1 MPDTKPSPK
10 FSKTKRVVSSLIV
23 SLFVAL
29 MTVTAAWGL
38 DWLSHIVAV
47 VAVSLLLATVFG
59 LLSFWI
65 LTRTKKSLKSNNQ
78 EKILLK
84 KRQKLLVTHF
94 YRMMKLQN
102 RKKVRL
108 SRYDLPIYL
117 LLSESP
123 TEDRRI
129 ISQMGYEAYKL
140 DDFGNDIEFPILF
153 WQSEHSILMSIS
165 LGEDQHP
172 EYIKTLCKCL
182 NKWRPRQAINGLL
195 LTTDIASLQTN
206 EEQITQKADELKS
219 TIQTFNQTFG
229 LNLPIYNVITNMGS
243 ISDFCQFFS
252 SFDEAKRNNVLGA
265 TFPYEKRG
273 GIDANWFSDEFDY
286 LTSQLISNV
295 NGALGN
301 QLNQDFRNSIV
312 SAPFQFGLIK
322 QQLQAFLQRLY
333 RGEQL
338 SDGLQFRG
346 FYFTHSGA
354 ENKQTDLLASVVNH
368 SLGNE
373 NYLHR
378 PQIPVNQTLFAQSLM
393 THVVLNEQE
402 IVGVNKRKENTMFFA
417 QTLYSLF
424 GAVLLATTLIL
435 IKLNFDDQSQKEL
448 RADKQLERYKEAI
461 SAAPYDIENMAD
473 NIPNLYSLYRI
484 HALYLEPKP
493 WYSLPFLPNPTI
505 ETQVRQ
511 AYFNELKQVLIP
523 SMESTLEKDL
533 FVYVNLEDQAKTLTL
548 LNNYRLLFN
557 ADKTNVNEL
566 KQYFIHTLQEQ
577 GAADSINTAQL
588 SQLLSDVFEQNL
600 IPVKANVDLE
610 SLAKKVINQTGVEML
625 LYEHIVQSER
635 YSKRIDITS
644 ELGKNFDQV
653 FRFSPQ
659 FVGYLVPYLYTPA
672 GFNEI
677 DLSVDSPLVKEA
689 IDAYQGIAGTAPSA
703 LEMYRISRDL
713 RQMYQQDYINYW
725 RSVIQNIE
733 AQTIT
738 DPSELHRTIAILSE
752 PAQNPLSLLY
762 STLSKYTSVEMSVE
776 PAKEEDKDAVI
787 PEQDSDKVEMARQ
800 ISLSFSTV
808 RTLITP
814 DKTDTKPIDS
824 ILVNL
829 AAAQSW
835 LDQFY
840 QSTEPQSL
848 AFKTL
853 SATLKADNPIT
864 ALANIAANQP
874 SLLKGILEN
883 ISTQSNEMLL
893 SLTHDHL
900 NNTWTSEVYQPYQ
913 QTLASFYPFSLK
925 SSNDASVADVF
936 AFFSSKGIF
945 DTFYDTKL
953 KMFTISE
960 DSSPFLPG
968 LLPNS
973 GLALDPDLWQMI
985 SKAKDIQQALFLSD
999 PTRVS
1004 VQFQM
1009 KAVEMTPDLTEF
1021 SITNQ
1026 KTLFTYRHGPTFWSQ
1041 LTWAG
1046 EEQLEDKIDVALN
1059 AQNQSI
1065 AQEAFSGNWNWFRL
1079 IEPRV
1084 KSATAQNTQ
1093 VQFDYGD
1100 SKVTIA
1106 IRTQGQ
1112 INPFVPGFFAGF
1124 NLPSGI

>member
-10 FSKTKRVVSSLIV
+10 FSKTKRVIISLIV
-23 SLFVAL
+23 SLLVVIISAS
-29 MTVTAAWGL
+29 TAWGL
-38 DWLSHIVAV
+38 GWLSHLVAV
-47 VAVSLLLATVFG
+47 VSVSLLLATIFG
-59 LLSFWI
+59 LTCFWL
-65 LTRTKKSLKSNNQ
+65 LTRTKKSPQSDNQ
-78 EKILLK
+78 SRLLLK
-84 KRQKLLVTHF
+84 KRQKLLITHF

-123 TEDRRI
+123 SEDRRI

-165 LGEDQHP
+165 LGDDQHP

-195 LTTDIASLQTN
+195 LTTDIATLQTN

-219 TIQTFNQTFG
+219 TVQTFNHTFG

-252 SFDEAKRNNVLGA
+252 SFDESKRNSVLGA

-273 GIDANWFSDEFDY
+273 GIDANWFSGEFDHI
-286 LTSQLISNV
+286 TSQLISNV
-295 NGALGN
+295 NSALGN

-322 QQLQAFLQRLY
+322 QQLQSFLQRLY

-354 ENKQTDLLASVVNH
+354 DKKQTDTLASVVNH

-373 NYLHR
+373 DYLHR

-402 IVGVNKRKENTMFFA
+402 IVGVNKRKENTMLVA
-417 QTLYSLF
+417 QTVYSLF
-424 GAVLLATTLIL
+424 GAALLAATLIL
-435 IKLNFDDQSQKEL
+435 IKLNFDHQSQREL
-448 RADKQLERYKEAI
+448 KADRLLERYKEAI

-505 ETQVRQ
+505 EKQVKQ

-523 SMESTLEKDL
+523 SMENTLEKDL

-557 ADKTNVNEL
+557 SSRTNVDEL
-566 KQYFIHTLQEQ
+566 KGYFIHTLQDQ

-600 IPVKANVDLE
+600 VPVKANIDLE

-625 LYEHIVQSER
+625 LYEHIVQMER
-635 YSKRIDITS
+635 FSKRIDITS
-644 ELGKNFDQV
+644 ELGIHFDQV
-653 FRFSPQ
+653 FSFSPQ
-659 FVGYLVPYLYTPA
+659 FVGYLVPYIYTPS

-677 DLSVDSPLVKEA
+677 DLSVESPIVKEA
-689 IDAYQGIAGTAPSA
+689 IDAYQGIAGEAPSA

-725 RSVIQNIE
+725 RSVIQNVE
-733 AQTIT
+733 AKRIT
-738 DPSELHRTIAILSE
+738 DPSELHRILAVLSD

-762 STLSKYTSVEMSVE
+762 TTLSKYTSLEVIVE
-776 PAKEEDKDAVI
+776 PVSEEDKDAVI
-787 PEQDSDKVEMARQ
+787 PEQDTDKKEIARQ
-800 ISLSFSTV
+800 VSLSFSTV
-808 RTLITP
+808 RDLITP
-814 DKTDTKPIDS
+814 DKTNTKPIDS
-824 ILVNL
+824 ILANL
-829 AAAQSW
+829 TDTQTW

-840 QSTEPQSL
+840 QSNEPQSL

-853 SATLKADNPIT
+853 SASLKADNPVST
-864 ALANIAANQP
+864 LGEIASEQP
-874 SLLKGILEN
+874 DLLKKILSN
-883 ISTQSNEMLL
+883 ISEQSNEMLL
-893 SLTHDHL
+893 SLTHDYL
-900 NNTWTSEVYQPYQ
+900 NTAWSSEVYQPYQ

-953 KMFTISE
+953 KMFTVSE

-968 LLPNS
+968 LLPSS
-973 GLALDPDLWQMI
+973 GLALDPDLWQMVT
-985 SKAKDIQQALFLSD
+985 KAKDIQQALFLSD

-1009 KAVEMTPDLTEF
+1009 KAVDMTPDLTEF
-1021 SITNQ
+1021 SIINQ

-1046 EEQLEDKIDVALN
+1046 EEQLEDKIDVKLN
-1059 AQNQSI
+1059 AQSQSI

-1084 KSATAQNTQ
+1084 KSATAQKTQ
-1093 VQFDYGD
+1093 IQFDYGE

-1112 INPFVPGFFAGF
+1112 VNPFVPGFFAGF